1 MLKSLIP
8 AIALTTT
15 LFGLLSTSAQ
25 ASQYVSGQTEL
36 YLPERT
42 NGFGNYSTLVQG
54 AQWAGNITITSQQG
68 AMGHYYY
75 KGTFK
80 DSPVSEARMPEE
92 SRTACTGNIELVRSS
107 NGRENAMNM
116 AITWTVTGGKKCTT
130 VGKTFKLNLAEA
142 IPKAIANGDY
152 TQRWSR
158 WTVVS
163 PDGSLN
169 CRKQP
174 NGAILRTYKTNDEIF
189 LDGRLGDTIKRQ
201 GNDYWMA
208 TYPDGKLCYVR
219 ANSRYIRPIS
229 VPF

>member
-1 MLKSLIP
+1 MLKAIIP

-15 LFGLLSTSAQ
+15 ILGFLAPAAQ
-25 ASQYVSGQTEL
+25 ASKYIAGQTEL

-54 AQWAGNITITSQQG
+54 APWAGYITITSQQG
-68 AMGHYYY
+68 AAGHYYY

-80 DSPVSEARMPEE
+80 DSPVAEARIPEA
-92 SRTACTGNIELVRSS
+92 SRTTCTGNIDLERTA
-107 NGRENAMNM
+107 NGRENAMRM
-116 AITWTVTGGKKCTT
+116 GVTWTVTGGKKCTT
-130 VGKTFKLNLAEA
+130 IGKTFKLSLPEA
-142 IPKAIANGDY
+142 IPNAIANGDY
-152 TQRWSR
+152 TQSWSR

-174 NGAILRTYKTNDEIF
+174 NGPILRTYKTGDEIF
-189 LDGRLGDTIKRQ
+189 LDGRLGETISRQ